1 MVASFKV
8 ADAVGRPPELI
19 PSGWGGGPRHTA
31 SGSSGVGPLPPSSP
45 PLPGAPS
52 AACASSKTHPCD
64 LALITLS
71 KEGLKVCRLLA
82 ERLGPADLYVHRE
95 AAPPEAQAFD
105 RVVEL
110 SPRIFHAYK
119 RLVYVMPTG
128 VVVRAIASSVQHKLQ
143 DPAVV
148 VVDVLGR
155 WAVSLLSGHEGGAND
170 LALAV
175 VHALG
180 AEPVITTTSEAAKDL
195 IVGLGC
201 RRGTPAEALEAALRE
216 GLNRCGGDLA
226 QVRYLASV
234 DLKAD
239 EAGLL
244 ELSQRLE
251 IPLRFILSEEIRKA
265 PLDLQETGAARRNLD
280 LPAVAEPAA
289 LLAGRRT
296 RLILPRTIV
305 GGVTVAVAREEEPV

>member
-1 MVASFKV
+1 M
-8 ADAVGRPPELI
+8 PN
-19 PSGWGGGPRHTA
+19 
-31 SGSSGVGPLPPSSP
+31 
-45 PLPGAPS
+45 
-52 AACASSKTHPCD
+52 D

-71 KEGLKVCRLLA
+71 EQGLKVCRLLA

-95 AAPPEAQAFD
+95 AAPPDAETFD

-110 SPRIFHAYK
+110 SPRIFHRYR
-119 RLVYVMPTG
+119 RLVYVMPSG
-128 VVVRAIASSVQHKLQ
+128 VVVRAIAASVQHKLK

-148 VVDVLGR
+148 VTDVLGR

-175 VHALG
+175 GNALG

-201 RRGTPAEALEAALRE
+201 RRGTSTEALEAALRE
-216 GLNRCGGDLA
+216 GLGQCGGELS

-234 DLKAD
+234 DIKAD
-239 EAGLL
+239 EVGLM
-244 ELSQRLE
+244 ELSRRLE
-251 IPLRFILSEEIRKA
+251 IPFRTILSEEIRKA
-265 PLDLQETGAARRNLD
+265 PLDLQESGAARRRLD
-280 LPAVAEPAA
+280 LPGVAEPAA

>member
-1 MVASFKV
+1 MASV
-8 ADAVGRPPELI
+8 MPN
-19 PSGWGGGPRHTA
+19 S
-31 SGSSGVGPLPPSSP
+31 
-45 PLPGAPS
+45 
-52 AACASSKTHPCD
+52 

-82 ERLGPADLYVHRE
+82 ERMGPADLYVHQDVPCE
-95 AAPPEAQAFD
+95 DATPFE

-110 SPRIFHAYK
+110 SPRIFHAYR
-119 RLVYVMPTG
+119 RLVYVMPSG
-128 VVVRAIASSVQHKLQ
+128 VVVRAIAASVQHKLQ

-148 VVDVLGR
+148 VMDVLGR

-175 VHALG
+175 ANALG
-180 AEPVITTTSEAAKDL
+180 AEPVITTSSEAAKDL

-201 RRGTPAEALEAALRE
+201 RRGTPAEAIEHALRE
-216 GLNRCGGDLA
+216 GLAQCGGGLSR
-226 QVRYLASV
+226 VRYLASV
-234 DLKAD
+234 DLKAG

-244 ELSQRLE
+244 ELSRRLV

-265 PLDLQETGAARRNLD
+265 PLDLQETGAARRHLD